1 MDDIVQFDFT
11 TDSPKII
18 KVIGVGKECKIGR
31 AHV

>member
-1 MDDIVQFDFT
+1 MDEIVQFDFP

-18 KVIGVGKECKIGR
+18 KVIGVGEIGR